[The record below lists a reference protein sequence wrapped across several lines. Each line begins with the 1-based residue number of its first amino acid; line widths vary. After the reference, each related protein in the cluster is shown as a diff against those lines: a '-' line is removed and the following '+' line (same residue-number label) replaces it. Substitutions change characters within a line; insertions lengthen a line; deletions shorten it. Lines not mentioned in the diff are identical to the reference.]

1 MPDGLRLMPVKA
13 EVTAVNRQIR
23 RHSQFF
29 AGAGCQQGAVIAYT
43 QAEAAFLA
51 MTGVT
56 GSSVANLREQA
67 KFASSAAGFGMGPLH
82 THLMR
87 IG

>member
-23 RHSQFF
+23 RHSQLF
-29 AGAGCQQGAVIAYT
+29 AGAGFQQGAVITYT
-43 QAEAAFLA
+43 QAEAAFRA
-51 MTGVT
+51 ETSGI
-56 GSSVANLREQA
+56 GSSVANLREQG
-67 KFASSAAGFGMGPLH
+67 KFASFAAGFGMGLLH
-82 THLMR
+82 PHLMR